1 MTTTS
6 RLRNFAWR
14 SLLFAGVAALAVT
27 ASGCYGDS
35 GYNNNG
41 YGGSGCSPDLFVDW
55 QIQNSTGAPVTCTGA
70 GAATVLVTIDSAP
83 YPQKCVP
90 SDSTGFI
97 DPFLQGTGTYN
108 VTVALFDDQGNS
120 LAPAQSVSLD
130 INSCGS
136 FQTPGPAVL
145 VVSPSG
151 S

>member
-6 RLRNFAWR
+6 RLRSFAWR

-35 GYNNNG
+35 GYNNG
-41 YGGSGCSPDLFVDW
+41 YGGGCSPDLLVDW
-55 QIQNSTGAPVTCTGA
+55 QIQNSTGAPVTCVGA
-70 GAATVLVTIDSAP
+70 GAATVLVTIDSTP
-83 YPQKCVP
+83 YPQPCV
-90 SDSTGFI
+90 STDSTGYI
-97 DPFLQGTGTYN
+97 DPLLQGTGTYS
-108 VTVALFDDQGNS
+108 VTVGLFDDKGNS
-120 LAPAQSVSLD
+120 LAAAQSVSLD
-130 INSCGS
+130 INGCGS